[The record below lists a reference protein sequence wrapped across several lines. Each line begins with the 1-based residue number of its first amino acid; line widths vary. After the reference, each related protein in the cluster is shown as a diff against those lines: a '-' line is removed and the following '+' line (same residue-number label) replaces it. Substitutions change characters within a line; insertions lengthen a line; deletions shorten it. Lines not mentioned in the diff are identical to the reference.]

1 MKEDMLET
9 LTTYWS
15 QEYPEMWPL
24 AYYFKELYRE
34 RWVRFH
40 SLPKS
45 KRYPENEEEYDIIL
59 ERHNSVIDYLNV
71 LQPNTLLLI
80 SSEWNDST
88 VLNRSRSHLL
98 KLDPNAICWKS
109 LAMSTLHGD
118 EDNST
123 YQHLYVSEWT
133 WRKGV
138 FDPVLRLVA
147 NDVVANVM
155 IVNISGKWLYHPYDG
170 GADVVLA
177 SSEERDI
184 LKRKYE
190 AWLSKHPMGY

>member
-1 MKEDMLET
+1 MNEDMLET
-9 LTTYWS
+9 LNTYW
-15 QEYPEMWPL
+15 QQQYPDMWPL
-24 AYYFKELYRE
+24 AYNFKELYKR

-40 SLPKS
+40 SLPES
-45 KRYPENEEEYDIIL
+45 KRYPENEAEYDIIL
-59 ERHNSVIDYLNV
+59 ERHNSVIDYLNSS
-71 LQPNTLLLI
+71 QPNTLLLI
-80 SSEWNDST
+80 SSEWDG
-88 VLNRSRSHLL
+88 LAIPNRFRSHLL

-170 GADVVLA
+170 GADIILA
-177 SSEERDI
+177 SSEARDI
-184 LKRKYE
+184 LRDKYKL
-190 AWLSKHPMGY
+190 WLSNHLMGY